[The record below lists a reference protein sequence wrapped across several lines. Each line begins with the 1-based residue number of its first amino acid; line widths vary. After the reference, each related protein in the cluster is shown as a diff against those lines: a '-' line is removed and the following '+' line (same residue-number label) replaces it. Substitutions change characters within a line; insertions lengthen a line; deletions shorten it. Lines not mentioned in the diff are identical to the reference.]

1 VASILL
7 NKYTWAALGCLPH
20 MSYHC
25 AVTMIIT
32 VFVQAIQSSL
42 LDNICI
48 KQDNIFFL
56 FLFSA
61 VCRICTDK
69 HNKQLSIGMEI
80 EDEIR
85 GNNIK
90 DEVRK
95 LYLLE
100 RETAYEVQ

>member
-1 VASILL
+1 MWV
-7 NKYTWAALGCLPH
+7 
-20 MSYHC
+20 
-25 AVTMIIT
+25 
-32 VFVQAIQSSL
+32 
-42 LDNICI
+42 
-48 KQDNIFFL
+48 

-100 RETAYEVQ
+100 REWISGYVANYYLA